1 MKLYLCTMFAAF
13 LLFSG
18 CAQTAGNSNST
29 ATSKPYAIYKN
40 PHGYCRL
47 AIRGSQDEKTLKSEF
62 WRSVGYYESAETAC
76 KYLKP
81 RGCGMD
87 ANSCAEPSAEQKQ
100 ELASLQKALPE
111 GSAYE
116 CASQYSRRLAS
127 DCHSNL
133 DWTLSISGL
142 DLLYFV
148 HGLVEKKNLS
158 VHCMFKFVIWRPL
171 VCSTL
176 LPTSDNMETPNYPS
190 HQHSGKATHP
200 TTYKATNYQ
209 RPPDSRQLCL
219 DP

>member
-47 AIRGSQDEKTLKSEF
+47 AIRGSQDETTLKSEF

-87 ANSCAEPSAEQKQ
+87 ANSCAEPSAE
-100 ELASLQKALPE
+100 
-111 GSAYE
+111 
-116 CASQYSRRLAS
+116 
-127 DCHSNL
+127 
-133 DWTLSISGL
+133 
-142 DLLYFV
+142 
-148 HGLVEKKNLS
+148 
-158 VHCMFKFVIWRPL
+158 
-171 VCSTL
+171 
-176 LPTSDNMETPNYPS
+176 
-190 HQHSGKATHP
+190 
-200 TTYKATNYQ
+200 
-209 RPPDSRQLCL
+209 
-219 DP
+219 

>member
-47 AIRGSQDEKTLKSEF
+47 AIRGSQDETTLKSEF

-100 ELASLQKALPE
+100 ELVSLGNAFLGGEVRDDAYRSALE
-111 GSAYE
+111 G
-116 CASQYSRRLAS
+116 CARNVTQ
-127 DCHSNL
+127 
-133 DWTLSISGL
+133 T
-142 DLLYFV
+142 
-148 HGLVEKKNLS
+148 
-158 VHCMFKFVIWRPL
+158 
-171 VCSTL
+171 
-176 LPTSDNMETPNYPS
+176 
-190 HQHSGKATHP
+190 
-200 TTYKATNYQ
+200 
-209 RPPDSRQLCL
+209 
-219 DP
+219 